1 MTRLEGKITV
11 VTGSAVGI
19 GRGIAEAFASE
30 GAAVVAV
37 DIDAEGVEETASK
50 LKAEGGDALALV
62 ADVSV
67 EAEVEEVAQKALAE
81 YGRIDVLVNNAGLAP
96 YQPISEMSLADW
108 QRVLDVDL
116 TGTFLCSRAV
126 LPAMVA
132 QGSGRI
138 INLGSQLGL
147 TGAAQMT
154 HYSSA
159 KSGVHGFTKALAR
172 EVAGHG
178 ITVNAIAP
186 GPVVTPSVGRAPQ
199 DLLEELRLE
208 IPRKRFAQVHEI
220 SPVAVLLASDE
231 ASYLTGSIVN
241 VSGGHVM

>member
-96 YQPISEMSLADW
+96 IS
-108 QRVLDVDL
+108 Q
-116 TGTFLCSRAV
+116 
-126 LPAMVA
+126 
-132 QGSGRI
+132 
-138 INLGSQLGL
+138 
-147 TGAAQMT
+147 
-154 HYSSA
+154 SA
-159 KSGVHGFTKALAR
+159 R
-172 EVAGHG
+172 
-178 ITVNAIAP
+178 
-186 GPVVTPSVGRAPQ
+186 
-199 DLLEELRLE
+199 
-208 IPRKRFAQVHEI
+208 
-220 SPVAVLLASDE
+220 
-231 ASYLTGSIVN
+231 
-241 VSGGHVM
+241 

>member
-81 YGRIDVLVNNAGLAP
+81 RLPGDLP
-96 YQPISEMSLADW
+96 YERDAWRANDEEIVALMSTEDAIEGPTAFAEKREPVW
-108 QRVLDVDL
+108 K
-116 TGTFLCSRAV
+116 
-126 LPAMVA
+126 
-132 QGSGRI
+132 
-138 INLGSQLGL
+138 
-147 TGAAQMT
+147 
-154 HYSSA
+154 A
-159 KSGVHGFTKALAR
+159 K
-172 EVAGHG
+172 
-178 ITVNAIAP
+178 
-186 GPVVTPSVGRAPQ
+186 
-199 DLLEELRLE
+199 
-208 IPRKRFAQVHEI
+208 
-220 SPVAVLLASDE
+220 
-231 ASYLTGSIVN
+231 
-241 VSGGHVM
+241 